1 MNEALHFLVSFLL
14 QAACF
19 LFLLRFLLQACRV
32 DFYNPISQGIVK
44 VTDPVLRPLRLALPG
59 FRNFDLAALLA
70 AVAAQVLLIMAV
82 TALQGGFAG
91 GIGTLLVGALLQVA
105 MLCIKIFWWAILIGI
120 IAGWIAPGN
129 YHPALLLVHQITEPL
144 LAPARRLLPPMGGL
158 DFSPIIVFLI
168 LGLLERMLPQIV
180 LSLF

>member
-44 VTDPVLRPLRLALPG
+44 VTDPVLRPIRLVLPG
-59 FRNFDLAALLA
+59 FRNFDLAALLT

-82 TALQGGFAG
+82 TTLQGGFAG
-91 GIGTLLVGALLQVA
+91 GIGTLLVGAVLQVA

-144 LAPARRLLPPMGGL
+144 LAPARRLLPPMAGL

>member
-1 MNEALHFLVSFLL
+1 MNDALHFLVTFVL

-19 LFLLRFLLQACRV
+19 LFLGRFLLQACRV
-32 DFYNPISQGIVK
+32 DFYNPVSQGIVRF
-44 VTDPVLRPLRLALPG
+44 TDPVLRPVRLVLPG

-70 AVAAQVLLIMAV
+70 AVLTQVLLLMAI
-82 TALQGGFAG
+82 TALQGGFGG
-91 GIGTLLVGALLQVA
+91 GIVVLLVGAVLQVV
-105 MLCIKIFWWAILIGI
+105 MLCIRIFWWSILIGI

-129 YHPALLLVHQITEPL
+129 YHPALTLVHQITEPL

-158 DFSPIIVFLI
+158 DFSPIIVFLV

-180 LSLF
+180 MSLF

>member
-1 MNEALHFLVSFLL
+1 MNEALHYLVSFLL

-19 LFLLRFLLQACRV
+19 LFLARFLLQACRV

-44 VTDPVLRPLRLALPG
+44 ITDPVLRPLRLIMPG

-70 AVAAQVLLIMAV
+70 AVVTQIVLIMALS
-82 TALQGGFAG
+82 ALQGGFAG
-91 GIGTLLVGALLQVA
+91 GFGVIVVAGILQVI
-105 MLCIKIFWWAILIGI
+105 MLCIRIFWWAILIGI

-158 DFSPIIVFLI
+158 DFSPIIVFLV

-180 LSLF
+180 MSFF

>member
-32 DFYNPISQGIVK
+32 DFYNPISQGIVR
-44 VTDPVLRPLRLALPG
+44 VTDPVLRPIRLALPG
-59 FRNFDLAALLA
+59 FRNFDLAALLT

-82 TALQGGFAG
+82 AALQGGFAG
-91 GIGTLLVGALLQVA
+91 GIVMLLVGAVLQVA

-129 YHPALLLVHQITEPL
+129 YHPGLLLVHQITEPL